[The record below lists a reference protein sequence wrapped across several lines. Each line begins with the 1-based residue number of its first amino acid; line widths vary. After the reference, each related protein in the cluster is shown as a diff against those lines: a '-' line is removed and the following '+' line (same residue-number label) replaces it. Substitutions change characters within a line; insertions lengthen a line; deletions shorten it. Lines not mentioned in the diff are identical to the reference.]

1 MLAKVKANIPEWVRI
16 QRVQRDIPTY
26 VTSAGVDKTNLRQYV
41 DEVFLGM
48 TAPLLVTIF
57 SIFWIEKVF
66 KTDKEKL
73 PATMAKSFF
82 IKMVLFALYF
92 IIILGFYTFEPIPF
106 VISFTGFFILF
117 YIIEAIFLQ
126 KLFNSILNK
135 PSA

>member
-1 MLAKVKANIPEWVRI
+1 MKYILYII
-16 QRVQRDIPTY
+16 LLGLGI
-26 VTSAGVDKTNLRQYV
+26 AGLIGGTIYPQYLS
-41 DEVFLGM
+41 EILLGM
-48 TAPLLVTIF
+48 TAPLLVTVF

-73 PATMAKSFF
+73 TATMARSFF

-92 IIILGFYTFEPIPF
+92 IIILSVYTFEPIPF

-126 KLFNSILNK
+126 KLFQTGK
-135 PSA
+135 

>member
-1 MLAKVKANIPEWVRI
+1 MKFILYII
-16 QRVQRDIPTY
+16 LLGLGI
-26 VTSAGVDKTNLRQYV
+26 AGLFGGWIISQYV

-73 PATMAKSFF
+73 TATMAKSFF

-126 KLFNSILNK
+126 KLFQTGK
-135 PSA
+135 